1 MRRVAGSRRQHIG
14 VLTRSP
20 RLDPMYGSAAV
31 RIRVSRVDQVRQL
44 IQLVDTGLLS
54 PDEFEREATKL
65 FSSPIDG
72 GFRAY

>member
-20 RLDPMYGSAAV
+20 RLDPMYEAAAS

-44 IQLVDTGLLS
+44 LSLVDGGLLS
-54 PDEFEREATKL
+54 ADEFEREATKL
-65 FSSPIDG
+65 FRG
-72 GFRAY
+72 GFGGSPAR